1 MCPKG
6 QAMNMIYFI
15 RALASLMTLA
25 FALALGVVTASGQS
39 AGAAAQP
46 DRTGRQIYEAACASC
61 HGADGRGTAAVAA
74 DYPLAPPDF
83 TDCNFATREGDIDW
97 LAVSHDGGPARGFD
111 RLMPAYG
118 EALTRAEMER
128 AFSHIRRF
136 CTNPAWPRGELNF
149 PRALVTEKAFPE
161 DETVLTI
168 AADKGAVTNK
178 FIYERRFGPRN
189 QIEMI
194 VPLAFSKRAPG
205 DWTGGVGDLAFAFK
219 RTLAHGLRSGSIFSA
234 AAELA
239 VPTGSTERGIGSGTA
254 VLEPFVAYGQILP
267 AGGFL
272 QLQAGGGLPLNREDP
287 DEAFLRTALGQRFR
301 QGVWGRMWSP
311 MLEII
316 GARELV
322 SGAVAEWDLVP
333 QMQVTLSTR
342 QHIRADAG
350 VRIPVNER
358 AGRSKQFLM
367 YVFWDW
373 FDGGLLAGW

>member
-1 MCPKG
+1 M
-6 QAMNMIYFI
+6 
-15 RALASLMTLA
+15 RALTTFITTAA
-25 FALALGVVTASGQS
+25 VLGFGVLTASAQP
-39 AGAAAQP
+39 AGAAPQAT
-46 DRTGRQIYEAACASC
+46 RTGRQIFETACATC
-61 HGADGRGTAAVAA
+61 HGADGRGTPAAESN
-74 DYPLAPPDF
+74 YPLVPPDF
-83 TDCNFATREGDIDW
+83 SDCNFASREGDIDW

-118 EALTRAEMER
+118 EVLTRDELER
-128 AFSHIRRF
+128 AFLHIRGF
-136 CTNPAWPRGELNF
+136 CTSGAWPRGELNF

-168 AADKGAVTNK
+168 VADKGAVTNK
-178 FIYERRFGPRN
+178 FIYERRFGARN

-194 VPLAFSKRAPG
+194 VPLEFSKRAPG

-219 RTLAHGLRSGSIFSA
+219 RTLAHSLRRGSIVSA
-234 AAELA
+234 AAEVA
-239 VPTGSTERGIGSGTA
+239 IPTGSTERGIGSGTA

-267 AGGFL
+267 AGGFV
-272 QLQAGGGLPLNREDP
+272 QFQAGGGLPLNRTDP

-311 MLEII
+311 MLEVI
-316 GARELV
+316 GAREIV
-322 SGAVAEWDLVP
+322 SGSATQWDLVP

-350 VRIPVNER
+350 VRIPVNDR

>member
-1 MCPKG
+1 MRTFTAFVTG
-6 QAMNMIYFI
+6 AFVL
-15 RALASLMTLA
+15 ALA
-25 FALALGVVTASGQS
+25 VVTVSAQT
-39 AGAAAQP
+39 AGAPAQP
-46 DRTGRQIYEAACASC
+46 DRTGRHIYETACASC
-61 HGADGRGTAAVAA
+61 HGTDGRGTAATASE
-74 DYPLAPPDF
+74 YPLTPPDF
-83 TDCNFATREGDIDW
+83 SDCNFATREANLDW

-111 RLMPAYG
+111 RLMPAFG
-118 EALTRAEMER
+118 EALTRAELER
-128 AFSHIRRF
+128 AFSHIRQF
-136 CTNPAWPRGELNF
+136 CTSSAWPRDELNF

-168 AADKGAVTNK
+168 VADKGAVSNK

-189 QIEMI
+189 QVEMI
-194 VPLAFSKRAPG
+194 VPLEFSKRAPG

-219 RTLAHGLRSGSIFSA
+219 RTIAHSIRCGSIFSA

-239 VPTGSTERGIGSGTA
+239 MPTGSTERGIGAGTA

-267 AGGFL
+267 RGAFV
-272 QLQAGGGLPLNREDP
+272 QVQTGGGLPLNGEDP
-287 DEAFLRTALGQRFR
+287 KEAFLRTAIGQRFR

-316 GARELV
+316 GAREMV
-322 SGAVAEWDLVP
+322 SGSVAQWDLVP